1 VIKELKI
8 FPIIRYFLLF
18 IIILTFL
25 IHVSISCNL
34 DLRNEQP
41 ADGMKVTDESP
52 RKLPP
57 GAIEFDYSNLFLMV
71 ELTVNDSLTGN
82 FIFDTGS
89 SYLFL
94 DSLFVEQNRFPLS
107 TDKTRRVTGVGESF
121 QIAPTVDSIKLALK
135 NFFYEYES
143 IPVINIR
150 SLSGFEIDGV
160 FGIELFSTHVLKI
173 NFDST
178 YLQLLNT
185 GEFKSPQ
192 GYDSLHLYYMDN
204 KTIINCSAE
213 LTDSVHIEGYT
224 ILDLGSAQSLTLTSI
239 IGEENRLARVIEDKY
254 AVTRENGGYGGRT
267 RSWYFRGEEVTISR
281 FNLENPVMSY
291 STDSSGALTFSG
303 ILGLLGLEIMD
314 RFDMIFDF
322 PDHMLYLKPNSRFG
336 KHFYSNTT
344 GIIGKIVQGS
354 GGNEFRIMTII
365 EGSPAEK
372 AGLQKGDEILFIN
385 GNDPST
391 MTNQERRALLN
402 QDHVLLWILVRR
414 NNSQEMFL
422 LFTEE
427 LL

>member
-1 VIKELKI
+1 VTNELKNL
-8 FPIIRYFLLF
+8 PIIRYFSVFL
-18 IIILTFL
+18 IILTFL
-25 IHVSISCNL
+25 IHVLISCNQ
-34 DLRNEQP
+34 DSRNEQP

-57 GAIEFDYSNLFLMV
+57 GAIEFDYSNLVLMV

-82 FIFDTGS
+82 FVFDTGS

-94 DSLFVEQNRFPLS
+94 DSQFVEQNRFPLS

-121 QIAPTVDSIKLALK
+121 QIAPTVDSIKLAFENL
-135 NFFYEYES
+135 FYEYAS

-150 SLSGFEIDGV
+150 SLAGFEVDGV
-160 FGIELFSTHVLKI
+160 FGIELFSPHVLKI

-178 YLQLLNT
+178 YLQLLDT

-192 GYDSLHLYYMDN
+192 GYDSLKLYYQDN
-204 KTIINCSAE
+204 KTIIHCSAE
-213 LTDSVHIEGYT
+213 LTASDHIEGYT
-224 ILDLGSAQSLTLTSI
+224 ILDLGSGQSLTLTSI
-239 IGEENRLARVIEDKY
+239 VGEENRLAQVIEYKY

-267 RSWYFRGEEVTISR
+267 RSWYFRGEKITISS
-281 FNLENPVMSY
+281 FNLENPVMNY
-291 STDSSGALTFSG
+291 STDRSGALSWSSV
-303 ILGLLGLEIMD
+303 LGLLGMEIMD
-314 RFDMIFDF
+314 RFNMIFDF
-322 PDHMLYLKPNSRFG
+322 HDHILYLKPNSRFG
-336 KHFYSNTT
+336 KHFDSNMT
-344 GIIGKIVQGS
+344 GFIGKIVQGS
-354 GGNEFRIMTII
+354 RGKKYRILNII

-391 MTNQERRALLN
+391 MTNEERRVLLN

-414 NNSQEMFL
+414 NNSQEMIL